1 MLYLCA
7 ICVQHYLFKKKYMFS
22 FSKDGITIAAILDD
36 RKVNKEGNFP
46 VKIRVTYKRVRKYY
60 STGKN
65 LKVNEW
71 DILPTGKSRALK
83 ETRES
88 IENSFSLVR
97 SNVEAIAEKG
107 GFSFDALNVRL
118 GRAAGDTVNSALKA
132 RIQNL
137 KREGQIST
145 MQLSEYLLKTLEMFT
160 NRDLDFETITV
171 DWLKKYER
179 YLLNNNKSY
188 TTISMQMR
196 VIRTLMNQA
205 KRDGAI
211 KETQYPFGKDK
222 YEIKEGANTKKA
234 LTLDQIRQI
243 FHFTDG
249 NETTERYRDLWIFS
263 YLCNGINI
271 ADLVKLKFKDIKDG
285 DICFV
290 RQKTE
295 STSKNRREI
304 RASVS
309 LELQNIIDR
318 WGHKPI
324 PTNYIFPYLNGKE
337 DAEKRQRIT
346 KDLTK
351 RINIRMTKIGEH
363 LKIGKITTY
372 TARHSFAT
380 VLKRSGANISFIGE
394 SLGHRDL
401 KTTESYLAS
410 FEKEERQ
417 KNAGMLTNF

>member
-1 MLYLCA
+1 
-7 ICVQHYLFKKKYMFS
+7 MFR
-22 FSKDGITIAAILDD
+22 FSKDGITIAAILDN
-36 RKVNKEGNFP
+36 RKANKEEKYP
-46 VKIRVTYKRVRKYY
+46 VKIRVTYKRIRKYY

-65 LKVNEW
+65 LGVKEW
-71 DILPTGKSRALK
+71 DLLPDSKSRALR
-83 ETRES
+83 EVRES
-88 IENSFSLVR
+88 IANSFSLVR

-137 KREGQIST
+137 KREDQIST
-145 MQLSEYLLKTLEMFT
+145 MQLSEYLLKSLELFSS
-160 NRDLDFETITV
+160 RDLDFENITV
-171 DWLKKYER
+171 DWLKKYEK
-179 YLLNNNKSY
+179 YLLGKDKSY

-196 VIRTLMNQA
+196 IIRTLMNQA

-222 YEIKEGANTKKA
+222 YEIKEGANIKKA
-234 LTLDQIRQI
+234 LTREQVGQI

-285 DICFV
+285 EICFV

-304 RASVS
+304 RASLTSQV
-309 LELQNIIDR
+309 QDIIDK
-318 WGHKPI
+318 WGNKPVSG
-324 PTNYIFPYLNGKE
+324 NYIFPYLSGKE

-351 RINIRMTKIGEH
+351 RINLRMKMIGES
-363 LKIGKITTY
+363 LKIGNITTY

-380 VLKRSGANISFIGE
+380 VLKRSGANISYIGE

-401 KTTESYLAS
+401 KTTENYLAG

-417 KNAGMLTNF
+417 KNAGFLTDF

>member
-1 MLYLCA
+1 
-7 ICVQHYLFKKKYMFS
+7 MFS

-36 RKVNKEGNFP
+36 RKANKEGDFP
-46 VKIRVTYKRVRKYY
+46 VKIRVTYKRNRKYY
-60 STGKN
+60 LTGKS

-71 DILPTGKSRALK
+71 NILPTSKSRAIK
-83 ETRES
+83 EIRES

-107 GFSFDALNVRL
+107 GFSFDALNIRL

-137 KREGQIST
+137 KKGDQIST
-145 MQLSEYLLKTLEMFT
+145 MQLSEYLLKSLELYT
-160 NRDLDFETITV
+160 NRNLDFETITV
-171 DWLKKYER
+171 DWLKKYEKH
-179 YLLNNNKSY
+179 LLKNDKSY

-205 KRDGAI
+205 KRDGVI

-222 YEIKEGANTKKA
+222 YEIKEGVNTKKA
-234 LTLDQIRQI
+234 LTLNEIKQI
-243 FHFTDG
+243 FHFSDG
-249 NETTERYRDLWIFS
+249 SETTDRYRDLWIFS

-309 LELQNIIDR
+309 LELQNIIDK
-318 WGHKPI
+318 WGNKPI
-324 PTNYIFPYLNGKE
+324 ASNYIFPYLKGKE
-337 DAEKRQRIT
+337 DAEQRQRVT

-351 RINIRMTKIGEH
+351 RINLRMQKIGTE
-363 LKIGKITTY
+363 LSIGNITTY

-380 VLKRSGANISFIGE
+380 VLKRSGANIAFIGE

-417 KNAGMLTNF
+417 KNAGMLTNFG

>member
-1 MLYLCA
+1 
-7 ICVQHYLFKKKYMFS
+7 MFS
-22 FSKDGITIAAILDD
+22 YSKDGITIATMLDE
-36 RKVNKEGNFP
+36 RKANKKGTFP

-60 STGKN
+60 PTGKD
-65 LKVNEW
+65 LMSDEW
-71 DILPTGKSRALK
+71 KALPTSKSRALK

-97 SNVEAIAEKG
+97 LNVEALAEKG
-107 GFSFDALNVRL
+107 GFSFDTLNIRL
-118 GRAAGDTVNSALKA
+118 GRAAGDTLNSALRA
-132 RIQNL
+132 RIQIL
-137 KREGQIST
+137 KKEDQIST
-145 MQLSEYLLKTLEMFT
+145 MQISDYVLKTLEAFT
-160 NRDLDFETITV
+160 NKNLDFESITV
-171 DWLKKYER
+171 DWLKKYEK
-179 YLLNNNKSY
+179 YLLNNDKSY

-205 KRDGAI
+205 KRDGVI

-222 YEIKEGANTKKA
+222 YEIKEGSNIKKA
-234 LTLDQIRQI
+234 LRLDQIKEI

-249 NETTERYRDLWIFS
+249 TETTERYRDLWIFS

-285 DICFV
+285 DICFI

-295 STSKNRREI
+295 STSKNRKEI
-304 RASVS
+304 RASITPK
-309 LELQNIIDR
+309 LQTIIDK
-318 WGHKPI
+318 WGNKPI

-337 DAEKRQRIT
+337 DALKRQSIT

-351 RINIRMTKIGEH
+351 RINIRMTKIGNH
-363 LKIGKITTY
+363 LNIGKITTY

-380 VLKRSGANISFIGE
+380 VLKRSGANISSIGE
-394 SLGHRDL
+394 SLGHKDL

-417 KNAGMLTNF
+417 KNAGMLTNFE

>member
-1 MLYLCA
+1 
-7 ICVQHYLFKKKYMFS
+7 MFS
-22 FSKDGITIAAILDD
+22 FSKDGITIAAMLDD
-36 RKVNKEGNFP
+36 RKVNKEGKYP
-46 VKIRVTYKRVRKYY
+46 VKIRVTYKRSRKYY

-65 LKVNEW
+65 LELNEW
-71 DILPTGKSRALK
+71 NLLPISKSRALK
-83 ETRES
+83 EVRES
-88 IENSFSLVR
+88 IENSFSLVK

-118 GRAAGDTVNSALKA
+118 GRAAGDSVNSALKA

-137 KREGQIST
+137 KREDQIST
-145 MQLSEYLLKTLEMFT
+145 MQLSEYLLKNLELFSI
-160 NRDLDFETITV
+160 RDLDFETITV
-171 DWLKKYER
+171 DWLKKYEK
-179 YLLNNNKSY
+179 YLLSNNKSY

-205 KRDGAI
+205 KRDGII

-222 YEIKEGANTKKA
+222 YEIKEGANIKKA
-234 LTLDQIRQI
+234 LTIEQIGQI
-243 FHFTDG
+243 FHYTDE

-263 YLCNGINI
+263 YLCNGINV
-271 ADLVKLKFKDIKDG
+271 ADLVKLKFRDIKDG
-285 DICFV
+285 EICFV

-295 STSKNRREI
+295 TTSKNRREI
-304 RASVS
+304 RA
-309 LELQNIIDR
+309 LLTPKLQNIIDR
-318 WGHKPI
+318 WGNKPI
-324 PTNYIFPYLNGKE
+324 STNYIFPYLNGKE

-351 RINIRMTKIGEH
+351 RINLRMKKVGEQLNIGN
-363 LKIGKITTY
+363 ITTY

-380 VLKRSGANISFIGE
+380 VLKRFGAPISSIGE

-410 FEKEERQ
+410 FEKDERI
-417 KNAGMLTNF
+417 KNAEFLTNF

>member
-1 MLYLCA
+1 
-7 ICVQHYLFKKKYMFS
+7 MFS
-22 FSKDGITIAAILDD
+22 FSKDGITIAAILDN
-36 RKVNKEGNFP
+36 RKANKEEKYP

-60 STGKN
+60 ATGKN
-65 LKVNEW
+65 LEVNEW
-71 DILPTGKSRALK
+71 DLLPTTKNRALK
-83 ETRES
+83 EVRES

-137 KREGQIST
+137 KRENKIST
-145 MQLSEYLLKTLEMFT
+145 RQLSEYLLKTLELFSS
-160 NRDLDFETITV
+160 RDLNFETITV
-171 DWLKKYER
+171 DWLKKFES
-179 YLLNNNKSY
+179 YLLSNGKNY

-205 KRDGAI
+205 KRDGVI
-211 KETQYPFGKDK
+211 KETQYPFGRDK
-222 YEIKEGANTKKA
+222 YEIKEGTNIKKG
-234 LTLDQIRQI
+234 LTLDEIKKI
-243 FHFTDG
+243 FYFSDG

-285 DICFV
+285 EICFV

-295 STSKNRREI
+295 STSKNRKEI
-304 RASVS
+304 RASLS
-309 LELQNIIDR
+309 PQIQNVINK
-318 WGHKPI
+318 WGNKPM
-324 PTNYIFPYLNGKE
+324 PGNYIFPYLKGKE
-337 DAEKRQRIT
+337 DAEKRQQIT

-351 RINIRMTKIGEH
+351 RINLRMKKIGEH
-363 LKIGKITTY
+363 LKIGNITTY

-380 VLKRSGANISFIGE
+380 VLQRSGVNISSIGE
-394 SLGHRDL
+394 SLGHRDV
-401 KTTESYLAS
+401 KTTESYLAG
-410 FEKEERQ
+410 FEKEERE
-417 KNAGMLTNF
+417 KNADFLTNF

>member
-1 MLYLCA
+1 
-7 ICVQHYLFKKKYMFS
+7 MFS
-22 FSKDGITIAAILDD
+22 FSKDGITIAAMLDD
-36 RKVNKEGNFP
+36 RKANKEGDFP

-71 DILPTGKSRALK
+71 NLLPTGKSRALK
-83 ETRES
+83 EIRES
-88 IENSFSLVR
+88 IENSFSLVK

-118 GRAAGDTVNSALKA
+118 GRASGDTVNSALRA

-137 KREGQIST
+137 KREDQIST
-145 MQLSEYLLKTLEMFT
+145 MQLSEYLLKTLEVFT
-160 NRDLDFETITV
+160 SRDLDFETITV

-179 YLLNNNKSY
+179 YLLNNDKSY

-205 KRDGAI
+205 KRDGVI
-211 KETQYPFGKDK
+211 KETQYLFGKDK
-222 YEIKEGANTKKA
+222 YEIKEGVNIKKA

-304 RASVS
+304 RASVGP
-309 LELQNIIDR
+309 ELQNIIDR
-318 WGHKPI
+318 WGNKQI
-324 PTNYIFPYLNGKE
+324 YSNYIFPYLNGKE

-351 RINIRMTKIGEH
+351 RINTRMK
-363 LKIGKITTY
+363 KIGKHLNIGDITTY

-380 VLKRSGANISFIGE
+380 VLKRSGANIAFIGE

-417 KNAGMLTNF
+417 KNAGLLTKFIE

>member
-1 MLYLCA
+1 
-7 ICVQHYLFKKKYMFS
+7 MFS
-22 FSKDGITIAAILDD
+22 YSKDGITIATMLDD
-36 RKVNKEGNFP
+36 RKANKKGSFP
-46 VKIRVTYKRVRKYY
+46 VKIRVTYKRIRKYY
-60 STGKN
+60 STGVY
-65 LKVNEW
+65 LKVEEW
-71 DILPTGKSRALK
+71 KILPTGKSRVLK
-83 ETRES
+83 EIREH

-97 SNVEAIAEKG
+97 SNVEIIAEKG
-107 GFSFDALNVRL
+107 GFSFDTLNVRL
-118 GRAAGDTVNSALKA
+118 GRGTGDTVNSALKA
-132 RIQNL
+132 RIENL
-137 KREGQIST
+137 KREEKIST
-145 MQLSEYLLKTLEMFT
+145 MQLSEYLLKSLEIFSA
-160 NRDLDFETITV
+160 RDIDFEIITV

-179 YLLNNNKSY
+179 YLLSSNKSY

-205 KRDGAI
+205 KRDGII

-222 YEIKEGANTKKA
+222 FEIKEGVSIKKA
-234 LTLDQIRQI
+234 LTLNQIKQI
-243 FHFTDG
+243 FYFVDG

-295 STSKNRREI
+295 NTSKNRREI
-304 RASVS
+304 RASVTVNV
-309 LELQNIIDR
+309 QNIIDR
-318 WGHKPI
+318 WGNKPLAD
-324 PTNYIFPYLNGKE
+324 NYIFPYLSGKE
-337 DAEKRQRIT
+337 SAEKKQAIT

-351 RINIRMTKIGEH
+351 RINLRMKKIGEE
-363 LKIGKITTY
+363 LNIGDITTY

-380 VLKRSGANISFIGE
+380 VLKRSGANIASISE
-394 SLGHRDL
+394 SLGHNDL

-417 KNAGMLTNF
+417 KNAGLLTNFI

>member
-1 MLYLCA
+1 M
-7 ICVQHYLFKKKYMFS
+7 CVQYNSLNKFSMFS
-22 FSKDGITIAAILDD
+22 FSKDGITIAAMLDD
-36 RKVNKEGNFP
+36 RKANKEGKFP
-46 VKIRVTYKRVRKYY
+46 VKIRVTYKRSRKYY

-65 LKVNEW
+65 LELNEW
-71 DILPTGKSRALK
+71 NLLSSSKSRVLR
-83 ETRES
+83 EVRES

-107 GFSFDALNVRL
+107 GFSFDALNIRL

-137 KREGQIST
+137 KREDQLST
-145 MQLSEYLLKTLEMFT
+145 MQLSEYLLKNLELFSS
-160 NRDLDFETITV
+160 RDLNFETITV
-171 DWLKKYER
+171 EWLKKYEK
-179 YLLNNNKSY
+179 YLLSNNKSY

-205 KRDGAI
+205 KRDGVI

-222 YEIKEGANTKKA
+222 YEIKEGTNIKKA
-234 LTLDQIRQI
+234 LTREQIGQI
-243 FHFTDG
+243 FHFNDG

-263 YLCNGINI
+263 YLCNGINV
-271 ADLVKLKFKDIKDG
+271 ADLIKLKFKDIKDG
-285 DICFV
+285 EICFV

-295 STSKNRREI
+295 TTSKNRKEI
-304 RASVS
+304 RASLT
-309 LELQNIIDR
+309 LEVQNIINR
-318 WGHKPI
+318 WGNKPN

-337 DAEKRQRIT
+337 DASKRQRIT

-351 RINIRMTKIGEH
+351 RINLRMKKIGEN
-363 LKIGKITTY
+363 LSIGNITTY

-380 VLKRSGANISFIGE
+380 VLKRSGANISYIGE

-410 FEKEERQ
+410 FEKDERI
-417 KNAGMLTNF
+417 KNAGFLTDF

>member
-1 MLYLCA
+1 
-7 ICVQHYLFKKKYMFS
+7 MFS
-22 FSKDGITIAAILDD
+22 FSKDGITIATMLDD
-36 RKVNKEGNFP
+36 RKANKKGSFP

-60 STGKN
+60 STGKD
-65 LKVNEW
+65 LTPEEWKV
-71 DILPTGKSRALK
+71 LPTGKSRLLK

-88 IENSFSLVR
+88 VENSFSLVR

-107 GFSFDALNVRL
+107 GFSFDTLNIRL
-118 GRAAGDTVNSALKA
+118 GRGVGDTVNSALRV
-132 RIQNL
+132 RIENL
-137 KREGQIST
+137 KREEKIST
-145 MQLSEYLLKTLEMFT
+145 MQLSEYLLKSLEKFSSSHI
-160 NRDLDFETITV
+160 DFENITV
-171 DWLKKYER
+171 DWLKKYEKH
-179 YLLNNNKSY
+179 LLNNDKSY

-196 VIRTLMNQA
+196 VIRTLVNQA
-205 KRDGAI
+205 KRDGVI

-222 YEIKEGANTKKA
+222 YEIKEGVNIKKA
-234 LTLDQIRQI
+234 LTLDQIKEI
-243 FHFTDG
+243 FYFTDG

-295 STSKNRREI
+295 STSKNRKEI
-304 RASVS
+304 RASVTINV
-309 LELQNIIDR
+309 QNIINK
-318 WGHKPI
+318 WGNKPS
-324 PTNYIFPYLNGKE
+324 PENYIFPYLNGKE
-337 DAEKRQRIT
+337 NAEKKQAIT

-351 RINIRMTKIGEH
+351 RINLRMKKIGEE
-363 LKIGKITTY
+363 LKIGDITTY

-380 VLKRSGANISFIGE
+380 VLKRSGANIASISE
-394 SLGHRDL
+394 SLGHNDL

-417 KNAGMLTNF
+417 KNAQMLTDF

>member
-1 MLYLCA
+1 
-7 ICVQHYLFKKKYMFS
+7 MFS
-22 FSKDGITIAAILDD
+22 FSKDGITIATMLDD
-36 RKVNKEGNFP
+36 RKANKEGSFP
-46 VKIRVTYKRVRKYY
+46 VKIRVTYKRNRKYY

-65 LKVNEW
+65 LKIDEW
-71 DILPTGKSRALK
+71 ELLPTGKSRALK

-97 SNVEAIAEKG
+97 ANVEAIAEKG
-107 GFSFDALNVRL
+107 GFSFDSLDVRL
-118 GRAAGDTVNSALKA
+118 GRATGDTVNSALKA
-132 RIQNL
+132 RIEIL
-137 KREGQIST
+137 KREEKIST
-145 MQLSEYLLKTLEMFT
+145 MQLSEYLLNTLEKFSS
-160 NRDLDFETITV
+160 RYIDFEAITV
-171 DWLKKYER
+171 DWLKKYEK

-205 KRDGAI
+205 KRDDVI
-211 KETQYPFGKDK
+211 KETQYPFGKDR
-222 YEIKEGANTKKA
+222 YEIKEGANIKKA
-234 LTLDQIRQI
+234 LTLNQIKQI

-249 NETTERYRDLWIFS
+249 NQTTERYRDLWIFS

-304 RASVS
+304 RASLS
-309 LELQNIIDR
+309 LELQNIIDK
-318 WGHKPI
+318 WGNKPI
-324 PTNYIFPYLNGKE
+324 SKNYIFPYLDGKE

-351 RINIRMTKIGEH
+351 RINLRMKKIGEE
-363 LKIGKITTY
+363 LSIGNITTY

-417 KNAGMLTNF
+417 KNAGLLTNFG

>member
-1 MLYLCA
+1 M
-7 ICVQHYLFKKKYMFS
+7 
-22 FSKDGITIAAILDD
+22 
-36 RKVNKEGNFP
+36 
-46 VKIRVTYKRVRKYY
+46 
-60 STGKN
+60 
-65 LKVNEW
+65 
-71 DILPTGKSRALK
+71 
-83 ETRES
+83 
-88 IENSFSLVR
+88 
-97 SNVEAIAEKG
+97 
-107 GFSFDALNVRL
+107 
-118 GRAAGDTVNSALKA
+118 
-132 RIQNL
+132 
-137 KREGQIST
+137 QI
-145 MQLSEYLLKTLEMFT
+145 SEYLLKSLELFT
-160 NRDLDFETITV
+160 SRNLDFETVTV
-171 DWLKKYER
+171 DWLKKYEKH
-179 YLLNNNKSY
+179 LLNSEKSY

-205 KRDGAI
+205 KRDGVI

-234 LTLDQIRQI
+234 LTLNEIKQI
-243 FHFTDG
+243 FHFSDG
-249 NETTERYRDLWIFS
+249 NETTDRYRDLWIFS

-309 LELQNIIDR
+309 LELQNIIDK
-318 WGHKPI
+318 WGNKPI
-324 PTNYIFPYLNGKE
+324 SSNYIFPYLNGKE
-337 DAEKRQRIT
+337 DAEKRQRTT

-351 RINIRMTKIGEH
+351 RINLRMQ
-363 LKIGKITTY
+363 KIGKELSIGNITTY

-380 VLKRSGANISFIGE
+380 VLKRSGANIAFISE

-417 KNAGMLTNF
+417 KNAGMLTNFG

>member
-1 MLYLCA
+1 
-7 ICVQHYLFKKKYMFS
+7 MFS
-22 FSKDGITIAAILDD
+22 FSKDGITVASILDD
-36 RKVNKEGNFP
+36 RKANKEGDFP
-46 VKIRVTYKRVRKYY
+46 VKIRVTYKRNRKYY
-60 STGKN
+60 LTGKS

-71 DILPTGKSRALK
+71 NILPTSKTRVIK
-83 ETRES
+83 EIRES

-107 GFSFDALNVRL
+107 GFSFDALNIRL

-137 KREGQIST
+137 KKGDQIST
-145 MQLSEYLLKTLEMFT
+145 MQLSEYLLKSLELFT
-160 NRDLDFETITV
+160 SRNLDFETITV
-171 DWLKKYER
+171 DWLKKYEKH
-179 YLLNNNKSY
+179 LLKNDKSF

-205 KRDGAI
+205 KRDGVI

-234 LTLDQIRQI
+234 LTLNEIKQI
-243 FHFTDG
+243 FHFSDG
-249 NETTERYRDLWIFS
+249 NETTDRYRDLWIFS

-309 LELQNIIDR
+309 LEIQNIIDK
-318 WGHKPI
+318 WGNKPI
-324 PTNYIFPYLNGKE
+324 ASNYIFPYLNGKE
-337 DAEKRQRIT
+337 DAEQRQRIT

-351 RINIRMTKIGEH
+351 RINLRMQKIGTE
-363 LKIGKITTY
+363 LSIGNITTY

-380 VLKRSGANISFIGE
+380 VLKRSGANIAFIGE

-417 KNAGMLTNF
+417 KNATLLTNFG

>member
-1 MLYLCA
+1 
-7 ICVQHYLFKKKYMFS
+7 MFS
-22 FSKDGITIAAILDD
+22 YSKDGITIATMLDD
-36 RKVNKEGNFP
+36 RKANKKGSFP
-46 VKIRVTYKRVRKYY
+46 VKIRVTYKRIRKYY
-60 STGKN
+60 STGKD
-65 LKVNEW
+65 LTLEEWKV
-71 DILPTGKSRALK
+71 LPTGKSRTLK

-97 SNVEAIAEKG
+97 LNVETIAEKG
-107 GFSFDALNVRL
+107 GFSFDTLNVRL
-118 GRAAGDTVNSALKA
+118 GRGTGDTVNSALKA
-132 RIQNL
+132 RIENL
-137 KREGQIST
+137 KREEKIST
-145 MQLSEYLLKTLEMFT
+145 MQLSEYLLKSLEIFS
-160 NRDLDFETITV
+160 NRDIDFETITV

-179 YLLNNNKSY
+179 HLLSSDKSY

-205 KRDGAI
+205 KRDGII

-222 YEIKEGANTKKA
+222 YEIKEGVSVKKA
-234 LTLDQIRQI
+234 LTLDQIKRI
-243 FHFTDG
+243 FYFTDG
-249 NETTERYRDLWIFS
+249 NETTERYRDLWVFS

-295 STSKNRREI
+295 NTSKNRREI
-304 RASVS
+304 RASVTANI
-309 LELQNIIDR
+309 QNIIDK
-318 WGHKPI
+318 WGNKSLSE
-324 PTNYIFPYLNGKE
+324 NYIFPYLDGKE
-337 DAEKRQRIT
+337 SAEKKQAIT

-351 RINIRMTKIGEH
+351 RINLRMKKIGEE
-363 LKIGKITTY
+363 LGIGDITTY

-380 VLKRSGANISFIGE
+380 VLKRSGANIASISE
-394 SLGHRDL
+394 SLGHNDL

-417 KNAGMLTNF
+417 KNAELLTNFG

>member
-1 MLYLCA
+1 
-7 ICVQHYLFKKKYMFS
+7 MFS
-22 FSKDGITIAAILDD
+22 YSKDGITIATMLDD
-36 RKVNKEGNFP
+36 RKANKKGSFP
-46 VKIRVTYKRVRKYY
+46 VKIRVTYKRIRKYY
-60 STGKN
+60 STGKD
-65 LKVNEW
+65 LTLDEWKV
-71 DILPTGKSRALK
+71 LPTGKSRALK

-97 SNVEAIAEKG
+97 SNVEAIAEKV

-137 KREGQIST
+137 KRGDQIST
-145 MQLSEYLLKTLEMFT
+145 MQLSEYLLKTLELFS
-160 NRDLDFETITV
+160 NKEVDFETITV
-171 DWLKKYER
+171 DWLKKYEKF
-179 YLLNNNKSY
+179 LLSDGKSY

-205 KRDGAI
+205 KRDGVI

-222 YEIKEGANTKKA
+222 YEIKEGTNIKKA
-234 LTLDQIRQI
+234 LTRDQIRQI

-263 YLCNGINI
+263 YLCNGINV
-271 ADLVKLKFKDIKDG
+271 ADLVKLKFKDIKD
-285 DICFV
+285 DEICFV

-304 RASVS
+304 RASLTSQV
-309 LELQNIIDR
+309 QKIINR
-318 WGHKPI
+318 WGNKPNGE
-324 PTNYIFPYLNGKE
+324 NYIFPYLNGKE
-337 DAEKRQRIT
+337 DAEQRQRIT

-351 RINIRMTKIGEH
+351 RINLRMK
-363 LKIGKITTY
+363 KIGKELNIGNITTY

-380 VLKRSGANISFIGE
+380 VLKRSGANIAFIGE
-394 SLGHRDL
+394 SLGHKDL

-410 FEKEERQ
+410 FEKGERQ
-417 KNAGMLTNF
+417 KNAGYLTDF

>member
-1 MLYLCA
+1 
-7 ICVQHYLFKKKYMFS
+7 MFS
-22 FSKDGITIAAILDD
+22 FSKDGITIATMLDD
-36 RKVNKEGNFP
+36 RKANKEGSFP
-46 VKIRVTYKRVRKYY
+46 VKIRITYKRNRKYY
-60 STGKN
+60 LTGKN

-71 DILPTGKSRALK
+71 DLLPTSKSRAIK
-83 ETRES
+83 EIRES
-88 IENSFSLVR
+88 IENSFSLVK

-107 GFSFDALNVRL
+107 GFSFDALNIRL

-137 KREGQIST
+137 KKGDQIST
-145 MQLSEYLLKTLEMFT
+145 MQLSEYLLKSLELFSSR
-160 NRDLDFETITV
+160 NLDFETITV
-171 DWLKKYER
+171 DWLRKYEKH
-179 YLLNNNKSY
+179 LLNNDKSY

-205 KRDGAI
+205 KRDGVI

-222 YEIKEGANTKKA
+222 YEIKEGASTKKA
-234 LTLDQIRQI
+234 LTLNEIKQI
-243 FHFTDG
+243 FHFSDG
-249 NETTERYRDLWIFS
+249 NETTDRYRDLWIFS

-295 STSKNRREI
+295 TTSKNRREI

-309 LELQNIIDR
+309 LEIQNIIDK
-318 WGHKPI
+318 WGNKPI
-324 PTNYIFPYLNGKE
+324 ATNYIFPYLNGKE
-337 DAEKRQRIT
+337 DAEQRQRIT

-351 RINIRMTKIGEH
+351 RINLRMQKIGTE
-363 LKIGKITTY
+363 LNIGNITTY

-380 VLKRSGANISFIGE
+380 VLKRSGANIAFIGE

-417 KNAGMLTNF
+417 KNAGFLTNFQ